1 MANAISIKGTRD
13 GLTITMSSGDLSV
26 LIEDLASH
34 LRTQGQFFRGGRV
47 AVRLGGRLVSRED
60 LERLA
65 GLLEEHQMVLRT
77 VITADEQTA
86 AAAEAMGLHVL
97 ADGPAATAASPVTR
111 AGPAEPV
118 EPVQEAP
125 ARVAELETAAEVAAS
140 GGAKGEA
147 GAEDAAAEDAAA
159 VVPREGTPSAAARTQ
174 AAPAPV
180 QPVQPAVGEADRA
193 FLIRRNVR
201 SGQVVRHTGHVVI
214 IGDVNSGAEVWATGD
229 VIIWGRLRGTVRAGS
244 SGNSEAVICALEMR
258 PSQLRIGDAIA
269 RPADSDTRARPYPE
283 VARVRNGTVVVE
295 PWATGRGS

>member
-13 GLTITMSSGDLSV
+13 GLTITMSSGDLGV

-65 GLLEEHQMVLRT
+65 ALLEEHQMVLRT
-77 VITADEQTA
+77 VITADEGTA

-97 ADGPAATAASPVTR
+97 ADGPIATAPSPLAREV
-111 AGPAEPV
+111 PV
-118 EPVQEAP
+118 EPVESP
-125 ARVAELETAAEVAAS
+125 SEVPTPDRGPETAGEATTSVS
-140 GGAKGEA
+140 AKGEG
-147 GAEDAAAEDAAA
+147 GAEDIAAAL
-159 VVPREGTPSAAARTQ
+159 PREGTPSATARTQ

-180 QPVQPAVGEADRA
+180 QPVQPAVGDADRA

-201 SGQVVRHTGHVVI
+201 SGQVIRHTGHVVI
-214 IGDVNSGAEVWATGD
+214 VGDVNPGAEVWATGD

-244 SGNSEAVICALEMR
+244 SGNSEAMICALEMR

-295 PWATGRGS
+295 PWATGRGI